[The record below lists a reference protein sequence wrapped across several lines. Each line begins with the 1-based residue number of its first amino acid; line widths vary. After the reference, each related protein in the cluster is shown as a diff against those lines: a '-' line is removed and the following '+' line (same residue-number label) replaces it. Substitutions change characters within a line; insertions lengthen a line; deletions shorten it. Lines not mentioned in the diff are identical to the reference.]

1 MWVLFGGGG
10 SWDRV
15 LKENKGFTGVWVF
28 GPVRNTRAAT
38 LGKTWEKV
46 FASVKKFHVC
56 MAPSAGITEFC
67 TLFFNT
73 LV

>member
-38 LGKTWEKV
+38 LEKTWGKV
-46 FASVKKFHVC
+46 FQESKTVDRIFPPRLLANSPIR
-56 MAPSAGITEFC
+56 A
-67 TLFFNT
+67 
-73 LV
+73 